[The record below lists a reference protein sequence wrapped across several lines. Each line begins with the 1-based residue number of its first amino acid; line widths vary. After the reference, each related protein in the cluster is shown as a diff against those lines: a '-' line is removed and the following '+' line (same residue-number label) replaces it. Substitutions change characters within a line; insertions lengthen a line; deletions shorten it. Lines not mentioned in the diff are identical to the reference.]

1 MIKKISDIC
10 ILTDV
15 DRTLYTKETGIP
27 NRNIE
32 AIERFKSKGGKF
44 GIATGR
50 ALESAQIIMDAVK
63 VNFPCVICN
72 GGAIYDNGKKK
83 YLNQKYLPLSYKKY
97 LKDIYNKYDYISAA
111 TITEE
116 GSRCLQD
123 GKERFAKFN
132 YPAIPVKYAPEKLP
146 NKVYKILFS
155 VPEAECSDILKDF
168 QSMGLA
174 DVHFSSSDLMY
185 IDMLPKDVNKGTEV
199 AELSNQL
206 NIPMENI
213 ITIGDYYND
222 IDMLAAVPISAC
234 VEGSP
239 KELMD
244 ICKIHVG
251 KMEDGAIADLIE
263 YLEENYEE

>member
-1 MIKKISDIC
+1 MIKKIRDIC

-27 NRNIE
+27 QRNIE

-50 ALESAQIIMDAVK
+50 ELQSAKPIFDAVK
-63 VNFPCVICN
+63 VNFPCILCN
-72 GGAIYDNGKKK
+72 GGAIYDTEKNI
-83 YLNQKYLPLSYKKY
+83 YLNQKYLPPMYKKY
-97 LKDIYNKYDYISAA
+97 LQHIYNKYDYITAV

-116 GSRCLQD
+116 GRHCLQD
-123 GKERFAKFN
+123 GKTRFEKLN
-132 YPAIPVKYAPEKLP
+132 YPGEAVKYNPDNLP
-146 NKVYKILFS
+146 DKIYKILFS
-155 VPEAECSDILKDF
+155 VPEEKCSEILADF
-168 QSMGLA
+168 QSLGFSG
-174 DVHFSSSDLMY
+174 VHFSSSDLMY
-185 IDMLPKDVNKGTEV
+185 IDMLPENVNKGTAL
-199 AELSNQL
+199 AEYSKLL

-222 IDMLAAVPISAC
+222 IEMLSAVPVSAC

-251 KMEDGAIADLIE
+251 KMENGAIADLIE
-263 YLEENYEE
+263 YLEKNYEE